1 MSSEGAVLRVS
12 HISKCYE
19 IYQKPVPR
27 LYQTLCMGHRN
38 FFREFWALRD
48 ISFEVGRG
56 ECIGIL
62 GRNGAGKSTL
72 LQIIAGTLQPTTGEV
87 ERRGR
92 IGALLELGSGFNPE
106 FTGRENV
113 FLNGTILGLKRR
125 EILAKYD
132 EIIDFAD
139 IGDFIDQ
146 PVKTYSSGMR
156 MRLAF
161 AVQIV
166 TAPDILIIDEA
177 LSVGDTAFQ
186 QKCMRYLRK
195 FMEDHTVLFVSH
207 NISSVKSLCSHAIY
221 LKKGRMV
228 TSGEPKQVADLYLKE
243 LYAENQKIDGSRKAP
258 AAKPVP
264 GGPAKWRDMRTDF
277 LNRTNLRND
286 LEVFTFKEDSRSF
299 GAGGIKIKNVCFT
312 DEKNKPVNW
321 IVGGEIVKLHV
332 ECLAK
337 QDIHSPIVGFYVN
350 DKLGQKLFGDNTCL
364 TYLDNPLTIRAGEMF
379 SADFTFVMPLLP
391 KGHYS
396 VLLSAA
402 EGTQKENVQHEWMY
416 EALLFESHASS
427 VAVGLAGIPMHEIKM
442 TRLGRMEEK

>member
-1 MSSEGAVLRVS
+1 MPMIKRRAMCYSRNTGCSFSNPGSSANCFAGVVLNGISAVSREASVGSYFETAEASFLETS
-12 HISKCYE
+12 HVATMQSC
-19 IYQKPVPR
+19 
-27 LYQTLCMGHRN
+27 
-38 FFREFWALRD
+38 F
-48 ISFEVGRG
+48 
-56 ECIGIL
+56 
-62 GRNGAGKSTL
+62 
-72 LQIIAGTLQPTTGEV
+72 
-87 ERRGR
+87 
-92 IGALLELGSGFNPE
+92 ALLMTRLL
-106 FTGRENV
+106 
-113 FLNGTILGLKRR
+113 FLSFRP
-125 EILAKYD
+125 
-132 EIIDFAD
+132 F
-139 IGDFIDQ
+139 
-146 PVKTYSSGMR
+146 
-156 MRLAF
+156 LAF
-161 AVQIV
+161 M
-166 TAPDILIIDEA
+166 T
-177 LSVGDTAFQ
+177 
-186 QKCMRYLRK
+186 
-195 FMEDHTVLFVSH
+195 
-207 NISSVKSLCSHAIY
+207 N
-221 LKKGRMV
+221 MV

-243 LYAENQKIDGSRKAP
+243 LYAENQKIDGTRKAP

>member
-1 MSSEGAVLRVS
+1 
-12 HISKCYE
+12 
-19 IYQKPVPR
+19 
-27 LYQTLCMGHRN
+27 
-38 FFREFWALRD
+38 
-48 ISFEVGRG
+48 
-56 ECIGIL
+56 
-62 GRNGAGKSTL
+62 
-72 LQIIAGTLQPTTGEV
+72 
-87 ERRGR
+87 
-92 IGALLELGSGFNPE
+92 
-106 FTGRENV
+106 
-113 FLNGTILGLKRR
+113 
-125 EILAKYD
+125 
-132 EIIDFAD
+132 
-139 IGDFIDQ
+139 
-146 PVKTYSSGMR
+146 
-156 MRLAF
+156 
-161 AVQIV
+161 
-166 TAPDILIIDEA
+166 
-177 LSVGDTAFQ
+177 
-186 QKCMRYLRK
+186 
-195 FMEDHTVLFVSH
+195 
-207 NISSVKSLCSHAIY
+207 
-221 LKKGRMV
+221 
-228 TSGEPKQVADLYLKE
+228 
-243 LYAENQKIDGSRKAP
+243 
-258 AAKPVP
+258 
-264 GGPAKWRDMRTDF
+264 MRTDF